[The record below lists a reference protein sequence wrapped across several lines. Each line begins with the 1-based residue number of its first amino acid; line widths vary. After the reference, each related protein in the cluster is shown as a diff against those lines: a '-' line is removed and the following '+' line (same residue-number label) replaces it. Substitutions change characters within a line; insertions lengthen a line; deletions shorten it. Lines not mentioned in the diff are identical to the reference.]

1 MAATP
6 EGIILG
12 SEDKAK
18 DVRQMC
24 KYGENCYQKNPMHHQ
39 KFRHPSKD
47 LVIHQKADKAEE
59 NCQKENISVDSNT
72 NRGSKI
78 DIEAEE
84 NVLPPSKKTK
94 YSNVVEQSTNEKK
107 KTAAVDTKETHGNSL
122 PCMSEWP
129 KSPKERLSVAFS
141 GKLSMP
147 DDFYEFFEFCYT
159 LNRSSPL
166 EALAPT
172 CGIQLV
178 GPFEFL
184 LTPHERKLATEPS
197 GKKDNGGVLPKLKTC
212 SQNDLLCHWRYK
224 YDPPEFQTL
233 LASVDDS
240 STFHIGYFRDDPKE
254 MPVFVA
260 SAGGIKKEETFS
272 QGFSSHA
279 KINPMGGNLF
289 GAVYN
294 YIQALI
300 LKAEPFQQT
309 ALHKIKES
317 LHVHATIKTQEID
330 FPLENKTPQMKSRD
344 KKKLTATFHGAGL
357 VVPYNKDTEVGYR
370 EIPETTQS
378 LKRIFEN
385 IIKAQKGDSQTAKD
399 KAFDTL
405 QELVTNVQFANDEG
419 DTGMGL
425 ELGLNAFLYCSPCL
439 DSTVKHLLSV
449 AYGLLDREFYG
460 TVLLAHLSRRSINE
474 DLFKAK

>member
-1 MAATP
+1 
-6 EGIILG
+6 
-12 SEDKAK
+12 
-18 DVRQMC
+18 
-24 KYGENCYQKNPMHHQ
+24 
-39 KFRHPSKD
+39 
-47 LVIHQKADKAEE
+47 
-59 NCQKENISVDSNT
+59 
-72 NRGSKI
+72 
-78 DIEAEE
+78 
-84 NVLPPSKKTK
+84 
-94 YSNVVEQSTNEKK
+94 
-107 KTAAVDTKETHGNSL
+107 
-122 PCMSEWP
+122 MSEWP

-197 GKKDNGGVLPKLKTC
+197 GNNNYWSNTVNKKTLYPLDRGTKHLIMVIHMVSGEKDNGGVLPKLKTC

-317 LHVHATIKTQEID
+317 LHVHATIKTQVTI
-330 FPLENKTPQMKSRD
+330 
-344 KKKLTATFHGAGL
+344 
-357 VVPYNKDTEVGYR
+357 V
-370 EIPETTQS
+370 
-378 LKRIFEN
+378 FE
-385 IIKAQKGDSQTAKD
+385 
-399 KAFDTL
+399 
-405 QELVTNVQFANDEG
+405 
-419 DTGMGL
+419 
-425 ELGLNAFLYCSPCL
+425 
-439 DSTVKHLLSV
+439 
-449 AYGLLDREFYG
+449 YGLLD
-460 TVLLAHLSRRSINE
+460 TA
-474 DLFKAK
+474 